1 MEKRIISYNVA
12 QPFDGLPTGNPLPVA
27 TGEIANQYTIA
38 IPDEKV
44 LDAECIFLGLDGAV
58 VLFTV
63 ENAGVFSYRE
73 TSISSLFTQRYDVV
87 NEYKVQLADSGY
99 TTLADDVEESFTDW
113 DIDVANF
120 SQLNVYAE
128 AAKNFTKDLRKRL
141 SSTENTL
148 LELQY
153 AVNFEIDIMK
163 NYTIGD
169 SVRKVV
175 NGEFY
180 NSTKGGMTPVFE
192 SLMQDGA
199 ARASN
204 ALGPFE
210 SPDGSFI
217 TFFKAVGGIGPLVS
231 YTSAGRSNALK
242 AGREKLSNASATQAE
257 GFSKAYAIPKEK
269 K

>member
-12 QPFDGLPTGNPLPVA
+12 QPFDGVPTGNPLPIA
-27 TGEIANQYTIA
+27 PGEIANQYTVA

-44 LDAECIFLGLDGAV
+44 LDAECIHLGEDGAV

-73 TSISSLFTQRYDVV
+73 ITISSLLTQRYDVV
-87 NEYKVQLADSGY
+87 KEYKDQLAASGYTGLADS
-99 TTLADDVEESFTDW
+99 VVESFTNW
-113 DIDVANF
+113 DIDASFN
-120 SQLNVYAE
+120 QLNVYAE

-153 AVNFEIDIMK
+153 AINFEIDIMK

-180 NSTKGGMTPVFE
+180 NSARNSMTTVFE
-192 SLMQDGA
+192 SMMQDGD
-199 ARASN
+199 ARAET
-204 ALGPFE
+204 ALGSFE

-217 TFFKAVGGIGPLVS
+217 TFFKAGNGISPLIE
-231 YTSAGRSNALK
+231 YTNAGKANALK
-242 AGREKLSNASATQAE
+242 AGEDKLNTATAEQAE
-257 GFSKAYAIPKEK
+257 GYSKAYPRQKERK
-269 K
+269 

>member
-12 QPFDGLPTGNPLPVA
+12 QPFDGLPTGNPLPIA
-27 TGEIANQYTIA
+27 PGEIANKYTVA

-44 LDAECIFLGLDGAV
+44 LDAECISLGLDGAV

-63 ENAGVFSYRE
+63 ENAGVFNYRE
-73 TSISSLFTQRYDVV
+73 IAISSLSTQRYNVV
-87 NEYKVQLADSGY
+87 KEYKDQLAASGY
-99 TTLADDVEESFTDW
+99 TALADNVVESFANW
-113 DIDVANF
+113 DIDASFN
-120 SQLNVYAE
+120 QLNVYAE

-153 AVNFEIDIMK
+153 AINFEIDIMK

-169 SVRKVV
+169 SIRKVV

-180 NSTKGGMTPVFE
+180 NSAESGMTPIFE
-192 SLMQDGA
+192 SLMQDGS
-199 ARASN
+199 ARAST
-204 ALGPFE
+204 ALGAFE

-217 TFFKAVGGIGPLVS
+217 TFFKAGNGIGPLVP
-231 YTSAGRSNALK
+231 YESAGKTNALK
-242 AGREKLSNASATQAE
+242 AGKERLDTATAIQAE
-257 GFSKAYAIPKEK
+257 GYAKAYGTPEERK
-269 K
+269 

>member
-27 TGEIANQYTIA
+27 AGEIANKYTIA

-44 LDAECIFLGLDGAV
+44 LDAECISLGKDGAI

-73 TSISSLFTQRYDVV
+73 MAISSLLTQRYDVV
-87 NEYKVQLADSGY
+87 KEYKDQLADSGY
-99 TTLADDVEESFTDW
+99 TGLSDSVTGSFLTWSYDDAFINS
-113 DIDVANF
+113 
-120 SQLNVYAE
+120 NVYAK
-128 AAKNFTKDLRKRL
+128 AAENFTKDLRKRL

-153 AVNFEIDIMK
+153 AINFEIDIMK
-163 NYTIGD
+163 NYTIGN
-169 SVRKVV
+169 SIRKVT

-180 NSTKGGMTPVFE
+180 NSEESGMTPVFE
-192 SLMQDGA
+192 SLMQDGS
-199 ARASN
+199 ARAVD
-204 ALGPFE
+204 ALGSFE

-217 TFFKAVGGIGPLVS
+217 TFFKAGIGIGPLAA
-231 YTSAGRSNALK
+231 YTSAGKNA
-242 AGREKLSNASATQAE
+242 AFEAAEEKLNNATALQ
-257 GFSKAYAIPKEK
+257 F
-269 K
+269 

>member
-12 QPFDGLPTGNPLPVA
+12 QPYDGLPTGNPLPIA
-27 TGEIANQYTIA
+27 TGEIANKFTIA

-44 LDAECIFLGLDGAV
+44 LDAECISLGKDGAGI
-58 VLFTV
+58 LFTV
-63 ENAGVFSYRE
+63 ENAGVFNYRE
-73 TSISSLFTQRYDVV
+73 ISISSLLAQRYDVV
-87 NEYKVQLADSGY
+87 QEYKDQLTASGY
-99 TTLADDVEESFTDW
+99 TALADNVVESFTDW
-113 DIDVANF
+113 DIDASFN
-120 SQLNVYAE
+120 QLNVYAE

-153 AVNFEIDIMK
+153 AINFEIDIMK
-163 NYTIGD
+163 NYTIGN

-180 NSTKGGMTPVFE
+180 NSSKSGMTPVFE

-199 ARASN
+199 ARASSG
-204 ALGPFE
+204 LGAFE

-217 TFFKAVGGIGPLVS
+217 TFFKSGYGIGPLID
-231 YTSAGRSNALK
+231 YTSAGKANALK
-242 AGREKLSNASATQAE
+242 AIEDRLNEATAKQAE
-257 GFSKAYAIPKEK
+257 GYAKAYEMPKERK
-269 K
+269 